1 MMRPTAV
8 ARWSVQIAAFG
19 LLIYGGFLVK
29 AALGRSVLPGV
40 SAPAGAYSSNTLP
53 QQSIAWAPGDE
64 PAFNFYPPG
73 AACRFNPGGGLFKAC
88 IVHMFSE
95 NLTWRT
101 PLKYLSLYLFLFVL
115 LAFLFGR
122 AWCGWICPLG
132 TLGDALTGLRRLLH
146 IDHADFSGGFRKAL
160 RICSYGILAPTLAV
174 SAFIGMPA
182 FTPYQCYLF
191 LPYCQVC
198 PARLLCPLFGGRT
211 STLADFTN
219 GISSFLS
226 IASWVVLGLFV
237 AAFFLGRRIW
247 CHLCP
252 IGLVNSWFNRGSPL
266 ELRKDQVRC
275 NRCAA
280 CADACPMGLDHV
292 VRKKGKAVLN
302 EPGCVLCLRCVDA
315 CPRDSCL
322 SVTFWGKQLIQS
334 KYRETHS

>member
-1 MMRPTAV
+1 MKRPIG
-8 ARWSVQIAAFG
+8 SVRRVVQGLAFC
-19 LLIYGGFLVK
+19 LLIYGGY
-29 AALGRSVLPGV
+29 VLKG
-40 SAPAGAYSSNTLP
+40 APAGSLLPRLSAPQGSYSASTLP
-53 QQSIAWAPGDE
+53 QKAIAWAPGDE

-88 IVHMFSE
+88 SVHLLSE

-101 PLKYLSLYLFLFVL
+101 PLKYLSVYILVFVV
-115 LAFLFGR
+115 LAFFLGR
-122 AWCGWICPLG
+122 SWCGWVCPLG
-132 TLGDALTGLRRLLH
+132 TMGNVLNGLRRMLH
-146 IDHADFSGGFRKAL
+146 IDHVHFSSPFRKAL
-160 RICSYGILAPTLAV
+160 RISSYGLLVPTVAV
-174 SAFIGMPA
+174 SALIGMPSLA
-182 FTPYQCYLF
+182 SYQCYLF

-226 IASWVVLGLFV
+226 VASWLVLGLFV
-237 AAFFLGRRIW
+237 AAFFVGRRIW

-266 ELRKDQVRC
+266 ELRKDQRKC

-292 VRKKGKAVLN
+292 TISKDKDVLN
-302 EPGCVLCLRCVDA
+302 EAGCVLCLRCVDA
-315 CPRDSCL
+315 CPRDACL
-322 SVTFWGKQLIQS
+322 SVTFCGKEFLRS
-334 KYRETHS
+334 KYREARL